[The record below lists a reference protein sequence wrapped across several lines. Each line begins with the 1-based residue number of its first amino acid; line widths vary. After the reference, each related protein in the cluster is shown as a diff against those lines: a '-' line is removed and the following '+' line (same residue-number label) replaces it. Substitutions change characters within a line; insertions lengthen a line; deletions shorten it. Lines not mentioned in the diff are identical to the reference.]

1 MNPLCP
7 SCSNEM
13 SKVTS
18 SRNMFRCEPCREI
31 IQFFGL
37 WQDRD
42 TEQPPPDPKHPID
55 QVRAA

>member
-7 SCSNEM
+7 SCLKEM
-13 SKVTS
+13 SKTAS

-31 IQFFGL
+31 IQFFDL

-42 TEQPPPDPKHPID
+42 TSVPRPVKRPAD
-55 QVRAA
+55 RAA

>member
-7 SCSNEM
+7 SCLKEM
-13 SKVTS
+13 SKAAS

-31 IQFFGL
+31 IQFFDL

-42 TEQPPPDPKHPID
+42 TKQSRQPNRMTD
-55 QVRAA
+55 RAA

>member
-7 SCSNEM
+7 SCLNEM
-13 SKVTS
+13 SKSNS

-31 IQFFGL
+31 IQFFDL

-42 TEQPPPDPKHPID
+42 TPPPPRPAKRP
-55 QVRAA
+55 VERAA

>member
-7 SCSNEM
+7 SCLNEM
-13 SKVTS
+13 SKTAS

-31 IQFFGL
+31 IQFFDV
-37 WQDRD
+37 WRDRD
-42 TEQPPPDPKHPID
+42 TRPQGDVTHPID

>member
-7 SCSNEM
+7 NCSNEM
-13 SKVTS
+13 SETAS

-31 IQFFGL
+31 IQFFDV

-42 TEQPPPDPKHPID
+42 TKPSRDVKRTID

>member
-7 SCSNEM
+7 NCLNEM
-13 SKVTS
+13 SKSAS

-31 IQFFGL
+31 IQFFDV

-42 TEQPPPDPKHPID
+42 TKPPRDAKRPID

>member
-7 SCSNEM
+7 SCLKEM
-13 SKVTS
+13 PQTAS

-31 IQFFGL
+31 IQFFDL

-42 TEQPPPDPKHPID
+42 SNPSRLVKRPID
-55 QVRAA
+55 EIRAA

>member
-7 SCSNEM
+7 SCLNEM
-13 SKVTS
+13 PKTAS

-31 IQFFGL
+31 IQFFDAR
-37 WQDRD
+37 QDNNTHPLRYV
-42 TEQPPPDPKHPID
+42 KRPID

>member
-7 SCSNEM
+7 GCLNEM
-13 SKVTS
+13 SKMAS

-31 IQFFGL
+31 IQFFDVR
-37 WQDRD
+37 QDRD
-42 TEQPPPDPKHPID
+42 TKPPRDVKRPID

>member
-7 SCSNEM
+7 SCLNEM
-13 SKVTS
+13 SKMAS
-18 SRNMFRCEPCREI
+18 SRHMFRCEPCREI
-31 IQFFGL
+31 IQFFDV

-42 TEQPPPDPKHPID
+42 TKPPRDVKRPID